1 MKNHKMNPKRL
12 LGLTRAW
19 SAYIRMLVHAI
30 IQRQSKI
37 SGLVE

>member
-1 MKNHKMNPKRL
+1 MMNNNIDPKRI